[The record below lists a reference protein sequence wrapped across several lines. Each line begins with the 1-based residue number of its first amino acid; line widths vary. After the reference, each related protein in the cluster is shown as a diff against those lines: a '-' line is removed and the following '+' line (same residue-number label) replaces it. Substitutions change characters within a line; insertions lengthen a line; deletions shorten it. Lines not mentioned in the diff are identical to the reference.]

1 MNVLRF
7 VTRIVLVAV
16 VCGLTTRW
24 AGWVSLPFVG
34 FIYGVADRRARARG
48 SIAALGAA
56 LGWIA
61 ILGAEAAR
69 GADIRAVAERVGA
82 VMQVPALAFIMITL
96 MFAAL
101 LCGAAAVLGAGLGAA
116 IARIATKYVDRS
128 SPVLG

>member
-1 MNVLRF
+1 MSLLRF
-7 VTRIVLVAV
+7 VARIILVAV

-56 LGWIA
+56 LGWVA

-69 GADIRAVAERVGA
+69 GADIRGVAQHVGQ
-82 VMQVPALAFIMITL
+82 VMQVPALAFILITL
-96 MFAAL
+96 VFAAL
-101 LCGAAAVLGAGLGAA
+101 LSGTAGVLGAA
-116 IARIATKYVDRS
+116 IARLTTKHVDRS